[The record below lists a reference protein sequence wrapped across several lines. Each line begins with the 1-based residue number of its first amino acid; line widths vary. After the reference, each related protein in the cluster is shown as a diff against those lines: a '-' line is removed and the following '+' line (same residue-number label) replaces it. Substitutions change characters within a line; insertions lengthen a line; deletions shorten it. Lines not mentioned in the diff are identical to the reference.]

1 VDYRDA
7 LYRRKRADHIA
18 RPQGV
23 PEGLSCAGVRI
34 VAYGTAHFEDIV
46 KVLED
51 EFRLDAEASNAD
63 PRLGESRSQSRADT
77 APIEYAF
84 PRYVVALTE
93 ERAALPE
100 WKPYASLHVQID
112 VMTVLQWSWTDI
124 DDDLPYFWAG
134 AYPTRTRKL
143 LYDAIG
149 HLAAADRAL
158 SEFERLTGEIREEY
172 VDAIRRGNVGLELN
186 GESIRSYLG
195 NAEAVSSLTAAAIEA
210 GMTRDD
216 EYEVGDFGAEMV
228 LWVMRATG
236 VETLPE
242 LDRFLREASERAPDV
257 LRRIVL
263 LAGERDFVPWSYPD
277 SIVAWLLF
285 VLRRADGM
293 TVELTQ
299 HIEELEYALNTL
311 IGNRV
316 ASDDRR

>member
-1 VDYRDA
+1 MTYR
-7 LYRRKRADHIA
+7 
-18 RPQGV
+18 
-23 PEGLSCAGVRI
+23 
-34 VAYGTAHFEDIV
+34 TAHFEDIAN
-46 KVLED
+46 VLED
-51 EFRLDAEASNAD
+51 DFTIDAEASNAD
-63 PRLGESRSQSRADT
+63 RRLDELRLKSRAAT

-100 WKPYASLHVQID
+100 WKPYAGLHAQID
-112 VMTVLQWSWTDI
+112 VMTVLQWSWADI

-143 LYDAIG
+143 LHDAIG

-158 SEFERLTGEIREEY
+158 TEFERLTADVQQEY
-172 VDAIRRGNVGLELN
+172 VNAVRRGNVGLELN
-186 GESIRSYLG
+186 GESIRSYLR

-210 GMTRDD
+210 GLTRDD
-216 EYEVGDFGAEMV
+216 EYEVGDFSAEMV

-242 LDRFLREASERAPDV
+242 LDQFLREASERAPDV

-263 LAGERDFVPWSYPD
+263 LAGERDYVPWAYPD
-277 SIVAWLLF
+277 SIVEWLLV
-285 VLRRADGM
+285 VLRRADGT

-311 IGNRV
+311 IGNRI
-316 ASDDRR
+316 ASDDRPQNDS